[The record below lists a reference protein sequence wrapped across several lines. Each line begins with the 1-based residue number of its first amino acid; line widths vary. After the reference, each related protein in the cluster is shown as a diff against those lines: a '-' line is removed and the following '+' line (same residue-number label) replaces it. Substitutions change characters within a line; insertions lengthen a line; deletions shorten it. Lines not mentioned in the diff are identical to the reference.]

1 MLHSLNWSNKFW
13 SRARKEG
20 KRHGRGTFR
29 CSITYPVKNS
39 TFDINTIPL
48 LIRVFA
54 KWSLNLY
61 LHFVRIYNG
70 HNSWCKYNFIYKG
83 FRNER
88 KENFFLFNNKN
99 TPIQHLV
106 LQDVFEIFRLHSIY
120 IYIYYILPFKKSF
133 KNIPINRSNSLPI
146 AFRLFHFIRHKNHAK
161 IEDEI
166 LEIKLRMINRK
177 SIQPKNC
184 ETEK

>member
-1 MLHSLNWSNKFW
+1 MATIFGANITLYTRDFAMKERKIFFYLTTKILRSNSCF
-13 SRARKEG
+13 
-20 KRHGRGTFR
+20 TR
-29 CSITYPVKNS
+29 CIRNISITFY
-39 TFDINTIPL
+39 
-48 LIRVFA
+48 
-54 KWSLNLY
+54 
-61 LHFVRIYNG
+61 
-70 HNSWCKYNFIYKG
+70 
-83 FRNER
+83 
-88 KENFFLFNNKN
+88 
-99 TPIQHLV
+99 
-106 LQDVFEIFRLHSIY
+106 IY